1 MTDFT
6 DFEVSVEDDE
16 VSNNDLDSLK
26 SFIDDNDGIENSR
39 TFYQKFE
46 NVTIFTD
53 DALKEGY
60 GKIIVDIQK
69 IDVSNVCKTSEE
81 GIDVETD
88 EFKVTEKTK
97 EKVKETLF
105 PVSTDNDDDENNYN
119 SFVNALFFA
128 IRFNIEQKTDLR
140 SSDELNESVD
150 NNLFIQLNPEKF
162 NIILDYQKFN
172 NQCHEV
178 NMLLAKHGYFLRVF
192 ELKDKFHHLA
202 LRHSKKQN
210 IFRQLFSSK
219 NEKYNGFHAISI
231 EYSKKLR
238 KKIKP
243 IIINYKPV
251 KPPEIKS
258 QSYYSQDISK
268 SYRNSCRDT
277 KKLLQML

>member
-6 DFEVSVEDDE
+6 DFEVSVTDGE

-39 TFYQKFE
+39 KFYQKFE
-46 NVTIFTD
+46 NVTISTD

-69 IDVSNVCKTSEE
+69 IDASNICKTSEE
-81 GIDVETD
+81 GIDLETD

-119 SFVNALFFA
+119 SFVNTIVFS
-128 IRFNIEQKTDLR
+128 IRFSVEQKTDLC
-140 SSDELNESVD
+140 SLAKLKELID
-150 NNLFIQLNPEKF
+150 NNLFIQLNQEKF
-162 NIILDYQKFN
+162 YIILDYQKFN

-192 ELKDKFHHLA
+192 ELKDKFRQA
-202 LRHSKKQN
+202 LKNPKQN
-210 IFRQLFSSK
+210 KTLSD
-219 NEKYNGFHAISI
+219 ND
-231 EYSKKLR
+231 L
-238 KKIKP
+238 
-243 IIINYKPV
+243 V
-251 KPPEIKS
+251 V
-258 QSYYSQDISK
+258 
-268 SYRNSCRDT
+268 
-277 KKLLQML
+277 

>member
-6 DFEVSVEDDE
+6 DFEVSVTDGE

-39 TFYQKFE
+39 KFYQKFE
-46 NVTIFTD
+46 NVTISTD

-69 IDVSNVCKTSEE
+69 IDASNICKTSEE
-81 GIDVETD
+81 GIDLETD

-119 SFVNALFFA
+119 SFVNAIFFA
-128 IRFNIEQKTDLR
+128 IRFNVEQKNDLY
-140 SSDELNESVD
+140 SLAELKELVD
-150 NNLFIQLNPEKF
+150 NNLFIQLNQEKF

-178 NMLLAKHGYFLRVF
+178 NMLLAKHRYFLRVF
-192 ELKDKFHHLA
+192 ELKDKFRHLP

-210 IFRQLFSSK
+210 IFRQSFSSK

-238 KKIKP
+238 QKIKP
-243 IIINYKPV
+243 IIINYKQV
-251 KPPEIKS
+251 KSPEIKS
-258 QSYYSQDISK
+258 QSYYSQNISK
-268 SYRNSCRDT
+268 SYRNPCGNT
-277 KKLLQML
+277 KKILQML